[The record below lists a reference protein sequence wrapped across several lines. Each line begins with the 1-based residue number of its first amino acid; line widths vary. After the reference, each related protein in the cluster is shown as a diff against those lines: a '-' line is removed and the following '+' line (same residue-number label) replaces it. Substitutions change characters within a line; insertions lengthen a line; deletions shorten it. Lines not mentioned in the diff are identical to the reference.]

1 MPMCKLRTMNAR
13 LKELERLVL
22 DARLS
27 LAYLVKEELEL
38 KAKLRVEFK
47 ARNRA
52 KLKERIGRTVGL

>member
-1 MPMCKLRTMNAR
+1 MCKLRTMNAR

-38 KAKLRVEFK
+38 KAKLRVEFRAK
-47 ARNRA
+47 NRA

>member
-1 MPMCKLRTMNAR
+1 MNAR

-38 KAKLRVEFK
+38 KAKLRVEFRAK
-47 ARNRA
+47 NRA